1 MEMRGLRLASPFRR
15 LMAGVVESVV
25 FYIALFAVL
34 TPLGVIGALLGNQSS
49 SASQTAGAAISGI
62 GFLLICGLNLAY
74 LAITLYL
81 WTRGMSLGKWLLGM
95 QVVYEDGR
103 PAGFWTMLVR
113 EIIGKP
119 LSALV
124 FYLGYLWVLI
134 DREHQGWHD
143 KLVRT
148 WVVMRSGSG

>member
-1 MEMRGLRLASPFRR
+1 METRGLHLASPFRR
-15 LMAGVVESVV
+15 LMAGVVESLV

-34 TPLGVIGALLGNQSS
+34 TPLGVIGALLDNRRS
-49 SASQTAGAAISGI
+49 SASQTAGAAIGGI
-62 GFLLICGLNLAY
+62 GFLLICGLSLAY

-81 WTRGMSLGKWLLGM
+81 WTQGMSLGKWLLGM
-95 QVVYEDGR
+95 QVVHEDGR

>member
-1 MEMRGLRLASPFRR
+1 MEAKGLRLASPFRR
-15 LMAGVVESVV
+15 FMAGVVESIVLS
-25 FYIALFAVL
+25 IALFTVL
-34 TPLGVIGALLGNQSS
+34 TPLGVMGALLGNRGSS
-49 SASQTAGAAISGI
+49 TSQAAESAI
-62 GFLLICGLNLAY
+62 GGLMLLLICGLNLAY
-74 LAITLYL
+74 IAITLYL

-113 EIIGKP
+113 ELIGKP
-119 LSALV
+119 LSAVV

-148 WVVMRSGSG
+148 WVVMRSS